1 MRSYGPLLAAVFLCH
16 NPHEVESIRKNSNTP
31 GRRFKAGVICLLCM
45 LGGAFS
51 VVGFLGFSIGTIG
64 AGFQGISICF
74 FPGAVIMGLGAWGC
88 LKQFMFWSNIFAGFD
103 TDILAPEL
111 PVPDSIQRLRDI
123 KQEQIHQATS
133 TIIFWRSKINPL
145 KEVAKVPLPE
155 HWKNILGKNS
165 SLYRRLPEHLKPK
178 LHQLINLFLCKID
191 FEPYEEENFPLEIT
205 EKMRVRVAGEACL
218 LILNVKTNAI
228 ECFNHYE
235 KMERVTISRCS
246 LDKGRA
252 AGLGGPDQV
261 WIVWQWSAEGMN
273 TSSDNGSII
282 IHEFAHTLDHTP
294 DNEWGGVPLKEDSPQ
309 YKPWKRWLKELYE
322 KAENIEIK
330 GRDILIKD
338 EDGTKNPTEFFA
350 AATEVYF
357 DQPKELKKNVPE
369 VYHKLNS
376 FYKLDTHN
384 WPEEEIVEVPPVII
398 DPIPDT
404 VPGIL
409 HEQVA
414 LYRLLPPEEK
424 RKLIKLA
431 REFLKEYAFEGRDG
445 LKVTEPMKIA
455 FAGQACILKL
465 NHEYRIF
472 TPIERII
479 LHPDKF
485 TIDGVEYGA
494 GLTIDGIEYD
504 TYMNDR
510 TYHNDLEKKE
520 IHFSWKVIS
529 DHINR
534 LQATT
539 QPILLGLAPRL
550 ALEQDWYPLKSRFE
564 NCMKEYRGRREKK
577 SLYGWETM
585 NSMYMSDFIRDFTV
599 SFFCQPY
606 SMQKDVPDLYEA
618 FIQYYGCWPLYWV
631 EQRQRELAAKPF
643 PDEWQKI
650 LRRNV
655 KHYSRLPS
663 DLCSKLHGLI
673 HIFLAEIQFEA
684 KGEAEITDQNRIC
697 VAAEACILILNRSP
711 HDYRRI
717 ERVEIWKDMPEG
729 KEDWGGSATISFVT
743 LNWKSTQYGMSVE
756 DDNYNITMHEFAH
769 VLDNVDDNI
778 TQSVPVPENSPNRKM
793 WEELVDREYPVLEEA
808 YKSGKSHVI
817 REYGLKTYGAEKW
830 RAEFFTCATEAFFE
844 RSTRLKKEC
853 PSIYTALRS
862 FYQLDPANWDV
873 PT

>member
-1 MRSYGPLLAAVFLCH
+1 MFGSV
-16 NPHEVESIRKNSNTP
+16 
-31 GRRFKAGVICLLCM
+31 
-45 LGGAFS
+45 FS

-88 LKQFMFWSNIFAGFD
+88 LKQFMFWSEIFAGFD

-111 PVPDSIQRLRDI
+111 PVPDSIQQLRDI
-123 KQEQIHQATS
+123 KQAQIRQVPSA
-133 TIIFWRSKINPL
+133 IIFWKPKINPL
-145 KEVAKVPLPE
+145 EEVANVPLPE
-155 HWKNILGKNS
+155 HWKKVLEKNS

-178 LHQLINLFLCKID
+178 LHQLINLFLCEID

-205 EKMRVRVAGEACL
+205 EEMRVRVAGEACL

-252 AGLGGPDQV
+252 AGLGGPDQI

-338 EDGTKNPTEFFA
+338 EDGTKDPTEFFA

-376 FYKLDTHN
+376 FYKLDTDN

-404 VPGIL
+404 VPGVL
-409 HEQVA
+409 HEEVA

-445 LKVTEPMKIA
+445 LTVTESMKIA

-472 TPIERII
+472 TPIKRII

-494 GLTIDGIEYD
+494 CLTLDGIEYEA
-504 TYMNDR
+504 YMNDR

-564 NCMKEYRGRREKK
+564 NCMKEYRDRREKK
-577 SLYGWETM
+577 SLYRWETM
-585 NSMYMSDFIRDFTV
+585 NSMYMNDFIRDFTV

-631 EQRQRELAAKPF
+631 EQRQRELAVKPF

-650 LRRNV
+650 LQRNV

-673 HIFLAEIQFEA
+673 HIFLDEIQFEA
-684 KGEAEITDQNRIC
+684 KGEAEITDQYRIC

-717 ERVEIWKDMPEG
+717 ARVEIWKDMSEG
-729 KEDWGGSATISFVT
+729 KEDWAGSATTTFVK

-778 TQSVPVPENSPNRKM
+778 AQSVPVPENSPNRKM
-793 WEELVDREYPVLEEA
+793 WEDLVDREYPILEEA
-808 YKSGKSHVI
+808 YKSGKGHVI
-817 REYGLKTYGAEKW
+817 GKYGLETYGTEKW
-830 RAEFFTCATEAFFE
+830 RAEFFACATEAFFE

-862 FYQLDPANWDV
+862 FYQLDPANWDI

>member
-1 MRSYGPLLAAVFLCH
+1 MFGSV
-16 NPHEVESIRKNSNTP
+16 
-31 GRRFKAGVICLLCM
+31 
-45 LGGAFS
+45 FS

-64 AGFQGISICF
+64 AGFQGISLCF

-103 TDILAPEL
+103 NDIPVPEL
-111 PVPDSIQRLRDI
+111 PVPDSIQQLRVI
-123 KQEQIHQATS
+123 KQEQIRQVPSA
-133 TIIFWRSKINPL
+133 IIFWRPKINPL
-145 KEVAKVPLPE
+145 EEVAKVPLPE

-178 LHQLINLFLCKID
+178 LHQLINLFLCEID

-205 EKMRVRVAGEACL
+205 EEMRVRVAGEACL

-261 WIVWQWSAEGMN
+261 WIVWQWSAEGMT

-445 LKVTEPMKIA
+445 LTVTEPMKIA

-472 TPIERII
+472 THIKRII

-485 TIDGVEYGA
+485 TIDGVKYGA
-494 GLTIDGIEYD
+494 GRI
-504 TYMNDR
+504 YMNDR
-510 TYHNDLEKKE
+510 TYHNDLEEKE
-520 IHFSWKVIS
+520 IHFSWKVIT

-550 ALEQDWYPLKSRFE
+550 ALEQDWYPLKTRFE
-564 NCMKEYRGRREKK
+564 NCMKEYNDRYEKK
-577 SLYGWETM
+577 SLYWWETM

-650 LRRNV
+650 LQRNV

-673 HIFLAEIQFEA
+673 HIFLGEIQFEA

-729 KEDWGGSATISFVT
+729 KEDWAGSATTTFVT

-756 DDNYNITMHEFAH
+756 DDNYNVTMHEFAH
-769 VLDNVDDNI
+769 VLDNVDDNM

-817 REYGLKTYGAEKW
+817 REYGLKTYDAEKW
-830 RAEFFTCATEAFFE
+830 RAEFFACATEAFFE

-853 PSIYTALRS
+853 PAIYTALRS
-862 FYQLDPANWDV
+862 FYQLDPANWDI

>member
-1 MRSYGPLLAAVFLCH
+1 MDSHNQHSGSRLIAGLYCGLCL
-16 NPHEVESIRKNSNTP
+16 IGFGCT
-31 GRRFKAGVICLLCM
+31 
-45 LGGAFS
+45 GA
-51 VVGFLGFSIGTIG
+51 GTIG
-64 AGFQGISICF
+64 TGILFIATSLNLSGFSLCLFPTSIILGYTSWLLLKGCMHF
-74 FPGAVIMGLGAWGC
+74 GAEFIFGPDKTMTFSDGFKINPPTQDTSPLIPLPGA
-88 LKQFMFWSNIFAGFD
+88 
-103 TDILAPEL
+103 
-111 PVPDSIQRLRDI
+111 IQQLRDI
-123 KQEQIHQATS
+123 KQEQIRQVPSA
-133 TIIFWRSKINPL
+133 IIFWKPKINPL
-145 KEVAKVPLPE
+145 EEVAKVPLPE

-178 LHQLINLFLCKID
+178 LHQLINLFLCEID

-205 EKMRVRVAGEACL
+205 EEMRVRIAGEACL

-235 KMERVTISRCS
+235 KMERVTISRCG

-261 WIVWQWSAEGMN
+261 WIVWQWSEEGMT

-322 KAENIEIK
+322 KAENMEIK

-414 LYRLLPPEEK
+414 LYRLLPPDEK

-445 LKVTEPMKIA
+445 LTVTEPMKIA

-472 TPIERII
+472 TPIKRII

-494 GLTIDGIEYD
+494 CLTLDGIEYEA
-504 TYMNDR
+504 YMNDR

-520 IHFSWKVIS
+520 IHFSWKVIT

-564 NCMKEYRGRREKK
+564 NCMKEYQDRYEKK
-577 SLYGWETM
+577 SLYRWETM
-585 NSMYMSDFIRDFTV
+585 NSMNMNDFIRDFTV

-650 LRRNV
+650 LQRNV

-673 HIFLAEIQFEA
+673 HIFLDEIQFEA

-729 KEDWGGSATISFVT
+729 NENWAGSATTKFVT

-769 VLDNVDDNI
+769 VLDNVDDNT

-793 WEELVDREYPVLEEA
+793 WEELVDREYPILEEA
-808 YKSGKSHVI
+808 YKSGRGHVI
-817 REYGLKTYGAEKW
+817 REYGLHTYGEEKR